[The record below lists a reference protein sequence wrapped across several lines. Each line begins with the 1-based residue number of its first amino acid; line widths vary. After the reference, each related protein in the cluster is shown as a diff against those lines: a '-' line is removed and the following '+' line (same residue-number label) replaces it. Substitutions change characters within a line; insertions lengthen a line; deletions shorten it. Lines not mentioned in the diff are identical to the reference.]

1 MNNSNNKSNLSAWI
15 FVLLSCAFIVSIAY
29 KNKSNELETI
39 ANTDKHI
46 IDSKNDLN
54 NQEDFNESDLVYD
67 SDNYHDSNSDNE
79 LDIEQEPNKDIVI
92 KENISEEKN
101 NENDI
106 YVNKIIISK
115 NIDDDKNSDTYRNP
129 IDAFKTISTLDESV
143 VKEINYYPTL
153 FVWSSVN
160 TENVSLVNDEE
171 KFNPINLSMTLKCK
185 DKLIDEL
192 EYNVTANTPRWRE
205 WIEINL
211 EEIEE
216 DMLDEF
222 WNVEIVDNRNNNVL
236 ESRNF
241 KLLDYN
247 TLLEQVNID
256 TKQVIDLADKKDLN
270 LDSEINKSKN
280 LKWDGEG
287 LDAEE
292 IDTYNLN
299 NR

>member
-1 MNNSNNKSNLSAWI
+1 MNKSNNKSNLSAWI
-15 FVLLSCAFIVSIAY
+15 FVVLSCAFIVSIAY

-39 ANTDKHI
+39 ASTDNQI
-46 IDSKNDLN
+46 IDSRN
-54 NQEDFNESDLVYD
+54 NLDDETAFNEFDLEY
-67 SDNYHDSNSDNE
+67 NSDDDSESE
-79 LDIEQEPNKDIVI
+79 LDIGQEIDKDIAI
-92 KENISEEKN
+92 KENMSEQKN

-185 DKLIDEL
+185 DKLINKL
-192 EYNVTANTPRWRE
+192 EYSVTANTPRWRE

-211 EEIEE
+211 EEIDE
-216 DMLDEF
+216 DMLNEF
-222 WNVEIVDNRNNNVL
+222 WNVEIVDNTNNNVL

-247 TLLEQVNID
+247 TVLEQVNIN
-256 TKQVIDLADKKDLN
+256 TNESLDLADEKDLN
-270 LDSEINKSKN
+270 LNSEIIKNKSKN
-280 LKWDGEG
+280 LKWNEDGP
-287 LDAEE
+287 DVEE
-292 IDTYNLN
+292 ILN

>member
-29 KNKSNELETI
+29 KNKSNELEAI
-39 ANTDKHI
+39 ANTDNHI

-54 NQEDFNESDLVYD
+54 DQDDFDESDLVYD
-67 SDNYHDSNSDNE
+67 SDNDNDNE
-79 LDIEQEPNKDIVI
+79 LDIEEEEAEEDIAI

-211 EEIEE
+211 EEIDE

-222 WNVEIVDNRNNNVL
+222 WSVEIVDNRNNNVL

-247 TLLEQVNID
+247 TVLDQVNIE
-256 TKQVIDLADKKDLN
+256 TKQSIDLADKKDLDF
-270 LDSEINKSKN
+270 DSEINKSKN
-280 LKWDGEG
+280 LKWDVDG

-292 IDTYNLN
+292 IDAYKLN

>member
-1 MNNSNNKSNLSAWI
+1 MNKSNNKSNLSAWI
-15 FVLLSCAFIVSIAY
+15 FVVLSCAFIVSIAY
-29 KNKSNELETI
+29 KNKSNKLETI
-39 ANTDKHI
+39 ASTDNQI
-46 IDSKNDLN
+46 IDSRN
-54 NQEDFNESDLVYD
+54 NLDNETDSNEFDLVYNSNND
-67 SDNYHDSNSDNE
+67 SDSE
-79 LDIEQEPNKDIVI
+79 WEEDIRQEIDKDIAI
-92 KENISEEKN
+92 KESIPEQKN

-185 DKLIDEL
+185 DKLINKL
-192 EYNVTANTPRWRE
+192 EYSVTANTPRWRE

-216 DMLDEF
+216 DMLNEF
-222 WNVEIVDNRNNNVL
+222 WNVEIVDNTNNNIL

-247 TLLEQVNID
+247 TVLEQVNIN
-256 TKQVIDLADKKDLN
+256 TNESLDLADEKDLN
-270 LDSEINKSKN
+270 LNSEIIKNKSKN
-280 LKWDGEG
+280 LKWNEDGP
-287 LDAEE
+287 DVEE
-292 IDTYNLN
+292 ILN

>member
-1 MNNSNNKSNLSAWI
+1 MNKSNNKSNLSAWI
-15 FVLLSCAFIVSIAY
+15 FVVLSCAFIVSIAY

-39 ANTDKHI
+39 ASTDNQI
-46 IDSKNDLN
+46 IDSRN
-54 NQEDFNESDLVYD
+54 NLDNETNSDEFDLVY
-67 SDNYHDSNSDNE
+67 NSNDDTNSE
-79 LDIEQEPNKDIVI
+79 WKEDIEQEIDKDIAI
-92 KENISEEKN
+92 KESMPEQKN

-185 DKLIDEL
+185 DKLINKL
-192 EYNVTANTPRWRE
+192 EYSVTANTPRWRE

-216 DMLDEF
+216 DMLNEF
-222 WNVEIVDNRNNNVL
+222 WNVEIVDNTNNNIL

-247 TLLEQVNID
+247 TVLEQVNIN
-256 TKQVIDLADKKDLN
+256 TNESLDLADEKDLN
-270 LDSEINKSKN
+270 LNSEIIKNKSKN
-280 LKWDGEG
+280 LKWDEEE
-287 LDAEE
+287 LDIEE
-292 IDTYNLN
+292 ILN

>member
-1 MNNSNNKSNLSAWI
+1 MNKSNNKSNLSAWI
-15 FVLLSCAFIVSIAY
+15 FVVLSCAFIVSIAY

-39 ANTDKHI
+39 ASTDNQI
-46 IDSKNDLN
+46 IDSRN
-54 NQEDFNESDLVYD
+54 NLDNETNSDEFDLVY
-67 SDNYHDSNSDNE
+67 NSNDDTNSE
-79 LDIEQEPNKDIVI
+79 WEEDIEQEIDKDIAI
-92 KENISEEKN
+92 KESMPEQKN

-115 NIDDDKNSDTYRNP
+115 NIDDDKDSETYRNP

-185 DKLIDEL
+185 DKLIDKL
-192 EYNVTANTPRWRE
+192 EYSITANTPRWRE

-211 EEIEE
+211 EEIDE
-216 DMLDEF
+216 DMLNEF
-222 WNVEIVDNRNNNVL
+222 WNVEIVDNTNNNVL

-247 TLLEQVNID
+247 TVLEQVNID
-256 TKQVIDLADKKDLN
+256 TKQSIDLADKKDLN
-270 LDSEINKSKN
+270 LDSEIIKNESKN
-280 LKWDGEG
+280 LKWDEDV
-287 LDAEE
+287 LDVE
-292 IDTYNLN
+292 
-299 NR
+299 

>member
-1 MNNSNNKSNLSAWI
+1 MNKSNNKSNLSAWI
-15 FVLLSCAFIVSIAY
+15 FVVLSCAFIVSIAY
-29 KNKSNELETI
+29 NNKSNKLETI
-39 ANTDKHI
+39 ASTDNHI
-46 IDSKNDLN
+46 IDSKSNLN
-54 NQEDFNESDLVYD
+54 NETDKNEIIDVSETVIDVE
-67 SDNYHDSNSDNE
+67 SNSE
-79 LDIEQEPNKDIVI
+79 LDIGQEIDKDIAI
-92 KENISEEKN
+92 KESIPEQKN

-185 DKLIDEL
+185 DKLINKL
-192 EYNVTANTPRWRE
+192 EYSVTANTPRWRE

-216 DMLDEF
+216 DMLNEF
-222 WNVEIVDNRNNNVL
+222 WNVEIVDNTNNNIL

-247 TLLEQVNID
+247 TVLEQVNIN
-256 TKQVIDLADKKDLN
+256 TNESLDLADEKDLN
-270 LDSEINKSKN
+270 LNSEIIKNKSKN
-280 LKWDGEG
+280 LKWNEDGP
-287 LDAEE
+287 DVEE
-292 IDTYNLN
+292 ILN

>member
-1 MNNSNNKSNLSAWI
+1 MNKSNNKSNLSAWI
-15 FVLLSCAFIVSIAY
+15 FVVLSCAFIVSIAY
-29 KNKSNELETI
+29 NNKSNDLDKKTVI
-39 ANTDKHI
+39 TNTDKHI
-46 IDSKNDLN
+46 IDSKDNLN
-54 NQEDFNESDLVYD
+54 NQEDFNEINLVN
-67 SDNYHDSNSDNE
+67 DNDNPNE
-79 LDIEQEPNKDIVI
+79 LYIEQPIDEVFVV
-92 KENISEEKN
+92 KENTSEQKN
-101 NENDI
+101 DDSDI

-115 NIDDDKNSDTYRNP
+115 NIDDDKDSETYRNP

-192 EYNVTANTPRWRE
+192 EYSVTANTPRWRE

-211 EEIEE
+211 EEINE
-216 DMLDEF
+216 DMLNEF
-222 WNVEIVDNRNNNVL
+222 WNVEIVDNTNNNVL

-247 TLLEQVNID
+247 TVLEQVNID
-256 TKQVIDLADKKDLN
+256 TKQSIDLADKKDLN
-270 LDSEINKSKN
+270 LDSEIIKNESKN
-280 LKWDGEG
+280 LKWDEDV
-287 LDAEE
+287 LDVE
-292 IDTYNLN
+292 
-299 NR
+299 

>member
-1 MNNSNNKSNLSAWI
+1 MNKSNNKSNLSAWI
-15 FVLLSCAFIVSIAY
+15 FVLLSCAFIISIAY
-29 KNKSNELETI
+29 NNKSNELETI
-39 ANTDKHI
+39 ANTDNQI
-46 IDSKNDLN
+46 IDSKNNLN
-54 NQEDFNESDLVYD
+54 NEDDFNEIDLAYD
-67 SDNYHDSNSDNE
+67 NDNE
-79 LDIEQEPNKDIVI
+79 LDVEQKIDVEQEIDEDIVI
-92 KENISEEKN
+92 KENIAEQKN

-185 DKLIDEL
+185 DKLIDKL
-192 EYNVTANTPRWRE
+192 EYSVTANTPRWRE

-211 EEIEE
+211 EEVDE
-216 DMLDEF
+216 DMLNEF
-222 WNVEIVDNRNNNVL
+222 WNVEIVDNSNNNIL

-247 TLLEQVNID
+247 TVLEQVNID
-256 TKQVIDLADKKDLN
+256 AKQVIDLADEKDLN
-270 LDSEINKSKN
+270 LDSKIIKNKSKN
-280 LKWDGEG
+280 SKWNEEE
-287 LDAEE
+287 LNVEE
-292 IDTYNLN
+292 IDAYNLN

>member
-1 MNNSNNKSNLSAWI
+1 MNKSTNKSNLSAWI
-15 FVLLSCAFIVSIAY
+15 FVVLSCCFIVSIAY
-29 KNKSNELETI
+29 NNKSNALDKNTVI
-39 ANTDKHI
+39 TNTDKHI
-46 IDSKNDLN
+46 IDSRYNLNSQDDENEINLVDENKNHNKIDAEEELNKVFIVEENTSEQKNDR
-54 NQEDFNESDLVYD
+54 
-67 SDNYHDSNSDNE
+67 
-79 LDIEQEPNKDIVI
+79 
-92 KENISEEKN
+92 
-101 NENDI
+101 NDI

-115 NIDDDKNSDTYRNP
+115 NIDNDKNSETYRNP

-171 KFNPINLSMTLKCK
+171 KFNPIDLSMTLKCK
-185 DKLIDEL
+185 DKLIDKL
-192 EYNVTANTPRWRE
+192 EYSVTANTPRWRE

-222 WNVEIVDNRNNNVL
+222 WNVEIVDNRNNNIL

-247 TLLEQVNID
+247 TVLEQVDID
-256 TKQVIDLADKKDLN
+256 VNQEKDLN
-270 LDSEINKSKN
+270 N
-280 LKWDGEG
+280 
-287 LDAEE
+287 
-292 IDTYNLN
+292 
-299 NR
+299 